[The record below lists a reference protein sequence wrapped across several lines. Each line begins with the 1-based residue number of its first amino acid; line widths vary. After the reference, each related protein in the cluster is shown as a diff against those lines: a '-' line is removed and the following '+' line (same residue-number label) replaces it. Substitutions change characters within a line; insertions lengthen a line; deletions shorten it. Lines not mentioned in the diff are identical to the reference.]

1 MSDEV
6 LVVKDDARLAA
17 RLGAAVGAVVD
28 PELRMTLAELRMVRE
43 ASVSEG
49 FGRVEI
55 ALTVVGC
62 PAAGRI
68 ESEVTA
74 AAASVAGL
82 SGFEVSMSVMT
93 SDERRRLNERLRNGR
108 PARTSAFGPDS
119 LTRVIAVSSGKGG
132 VGKSTLTANLA
143 IELARLGLSVGL
155 VDADIHGFS
164 IPAIM
169 GLVDESGHVA
179 KPTKIDELI
188 VPPVAHGVKTISIG
202 MFLRD
207 GEERAPVAWRGPM
220 LHRTVQQFLS
230 DVYFGDLDVLLIDM
244 PPGTGDVA
252 ISISQLLPHAQVIVV
267 TTPQEAA
274 ASVAVR
280 SGMLATQTGQQL
292 IGVIENMGPMVMP
305 DGSELAL
312 FGSGG
317 GSLAA
322 AELSSSEREVPL
334 IASVPLSLRLRE
346 GGDVGDP
353 IVLAD
358 PDDPAARAISA
369 AALKISKREGSLR
382 GRSLPIHLA

>member
-1 MSDEV
+1 MSENDITSNN
-6 LVVKDDARLAA
+6 DARLSA
-17 RLGAAVGAVVD
+17 RLRTAVGSVVD
-28 PELRMTLAELRMVRE
+28 PELRKTIAELRMVRE

-49 FGRVEI
+49 FGTVEI

-62 PAAGRI
+62 PAASRI
-68 ESEVTA
+68 ESEVRA
-74 AAASVAGL
+74 AAESVAGL
-82 SGFEVSMSVMT
+82 AGFTITMSVMT
-93 SDERRRLNERLRNGR
+93 PDERRRLNERLRNGR

-143 IELARLGLSVGL
+143 IELAKTGLNVGL
-155 VDADIHGFS
+155 IDADIHGFS

-169 GLVDESGHVA
+169 GLVDETGHVV

-188 VPPVAHGVKTISIG
+188 VPPVAHNVKTISIG

-230 DVYFGDLDVLLIDM
+230 DVYFGDIDVLLIDM

-252 ISISQLLPHAQVIVV
+252 ISISQLLPNAEVVVV

-280 SGMLATQTGQQL
+280 SGLLAAQTGQRV
-292 IGVIENMGPMVMP
+292 IGVIENMGPLLLP
-305 DGSELAL
+305 DGSMLEL

-317 GSLAA
+317 GALAA

-334 IASVPLSLRLRE
+334 LASVPLSMKLRS
-346 GGDVGDP
+346 GGDIGDP
-353 IVLAD
+353 IVLTD
-358 PDDPAARAISA
+358 PNDPAAIAIGIA
-369 AALKISKREGSLR
+369 AAKIAKRSTSLAR
-382 GRSLPIHLA
+382 KNLPVSLT